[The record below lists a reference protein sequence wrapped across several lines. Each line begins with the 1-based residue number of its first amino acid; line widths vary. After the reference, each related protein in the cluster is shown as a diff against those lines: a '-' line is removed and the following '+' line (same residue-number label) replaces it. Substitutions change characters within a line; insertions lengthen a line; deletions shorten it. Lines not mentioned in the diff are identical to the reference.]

1 MFYLVF
7 SKQNCDGV
15 ELMGAKE
22 KYERRRTRYF
32 RLYEKYNK
40 AINTISNLRLLVFIA
55 GLALTIFLMVIKY
68 YIIMVAIFIV
78 FLFAFVYLMISHD
91 KLFKARL
98 YSSMFVKI
106 NEDAIKRLNGE
117 WDSFIDNGKDFLDQ
131 NHQYAYDLD
140 IFGERSLFQWISV
153 ANTYLGREALRGLLS
168 GNRKD
173 VVRIKMRQ
181 EAIKELAGKLAW
193 RQRFSAEGLVV
204 SENMKEPEKLIS
216 WANEQNEFY
225 KSSWLAIVV
234 KILPL
239 STILSLTLA
248 FVTSKVPYYVPS
260 FLVLIQYFLLK
271 YKNRER
277 HEVFKTSD
285 KFSKDI
291 AVYNKMLKHF
301 EKKDFE
307 AELIKEIRNKM
318 TGKTGKPAYEQV
330 NRLSKIIDSISNRHA
345 PFYLIF
351 NILTLWDYRN
361 MIILEKWK
369 EDSGRYLKEWLE
381 GLGMIEALSS
391 LAIIRH
397 DNPDWVMPEIK
408 EKQRNEFE
416 ASRMGHPLIVT
427 NRVCNNLDFNSPTK
441 VLLITGSNMSGKST
455 LLRTAGINLVLAYAG
470 APVCA
475 EVFRASIM
483 DIHSC
488 MRVSDDLG
496 KSISSFYAE
505 LLRIKAILREAKE
518 GKKVFL
524 LLDEIFKGTNS
535 RDRHTGARVLIDEL
549 SKTNSIGMVSTHD
562 FELCDLEQSS
572 PKIKNYHF
580 EEYYKDNKIYF
591 DYRLRKGVSTTRNA
605 IYLMRMAGID
615 IDESLI

>member
-1 MFYLVF
+1 MFYLVLEEQ
-7 SKQNCDGV
+7 KWNGA
-15 ELMGAKE
+15 ELMVAKD
-22 KYERRRTRYF
+22 KYERRREKHYRM
-32 RLYEKYNK
+32 YEKYNR

-55 GLALTIFLMVIKY
+55 GLVLTIFLLVIKY
-68 YIIMVAIFIV
+68 YFIMVAILIA
-78 FLFAFVYLMISHD
+78 FLFTFVYLMISHD
-91 KLFKARL
+91 KLFKERIF
-98 YSSMFVKI
+98 SSMFVKI
-106 NEDAIKRLNGE
+106 NEDAIKRLSGE
-117 WDSFIDNGKDFLDQ
+117 WGSFPDSGKDFLDQ

-140 IFGERSLFQWISV
+140 IFGDRSLFQWISV
-153 ANTYLGREALRGLLS
+153 ANTYLGRRALSGLLS
-168 GNRKD
+168 GNSKEVD
-173 VVRIKMRQ
+173 RIKMRQ
-181 EAIKELAGKLAW
+181 EAVKELAIKLAW
-193 RQRFSAEGLVV
+193 RQRFLAEGLVV
-204 SENMKEPEKLIS
+204 SDNMKDPEKLIN
-216 WANEQNEFY
+216 WANEQYEFY
-225 KSSWLAIVV
+225 KKPWLAIVV
-234 KILPL
+234 KILPAI
-239 STILSLTLA
+239 TILSLILA
-248 FVTSKVPYYVPS
+248 FVTPKVPYYVPS
-260 FLVLIQYFLLK
+260 FLVLIQFFILK

-277 HEVFKTSD
+277 HEIFQTSD

-291 AVYNKMLKHF
+291 AVYNKMLKLF
-301 EKKDFE
+301 EKKDFQ
-307 AELIKEIRNKM
+307 AELVNEIKSKM
-318 TGKTGKPAYEQV
+318 AGKTGKPAYEQV
-330 NRLSKIIDSISNRHA
+330 NKLAKIVDSISNRHV
-345 PFYLIF
+345 PFYLVF
-351 NILTLWDYRN
+351 NLLTLWDYKN

-369 EDSGRYLKEWLE
+369 EDSGRYLKEWLK
-381 GLGMIEALSS
+381 GLGEIEALSS

-408 EKQRNEFE
+408 EEQKNEFE
-416 ASRMGHPLIVT
+416 ASRMGHPLIAS

-475 EVFRASIM
+475 EVFRSSVM

-505 LLRIKAILREAKE
+505 LLRIKDILREAKE
-518 GKKVFL
+518 GKKVFF

-549 SKTNSIGMVSTHD
+549 SNTNSIGMVSTHD
-562 FELCDLEQSS
+562 FELCDLEQNS

-591 DYRLRKGVSTTRNA
+591 DYKLRKGVSTTRNA